1 MGGGHNLEV
10 LLDEED
16 DEEGSNVVVALRLD
30 IGRIQDLK
38 LLGGVDA
45 FLVFKQIWT
54 SGIWTFG
61 HRICP

>member
-30 IGRIQDLK
+30 IYLTDPNLK
-38 LLGGVDA
+38 
-45 FLVFKQIWT
+45 FKV
-54 SGIWTFG
+54 
-61 HRICP
+61 

>member
-30 IGRIQDLK
+30 ICDGYMLAF
-38 LLGGVDA
+38 GGSR
-45 FLVFKQIWT
+45 FWSSNK
-54 SGIWTFG
+54 SGIESG
-61 HRICP
+61 HRIWP

>member
-30 IGRIQDLK
+30 IYLRSEYPNLK
-38 LLGGVDA
+38 VAWGGVDA
-45 FLVFKQIWT
+45 FLVFKQIPRR
-54 SGIWTFG
+54 IW
-61 HRICP
+61 P

>member
-30 IGRIQDLK
+30 IATDPR
-38 LLGGVDA
+38 
-45 FLVFKQIWT
+45 FKVA
-54 SGIWTFG
+54 S
-61 HRICP
+61 

>member
-30 IGRIQDLK
+30 IATDPRFK
-38 LLGGVDA
+38 VACGGSR
-45 FLVFKQIWT
+45 FWSSNK
-54 SGIWTFG
+54 
-61 HRICP
+61 